1 MHGIQY
7 QLTFETLYQLSCRQS
22 QTNIH
27 NCGEFFVFNAF
38 NLIFSYSDSG
48 TRKNVWPKVTSEHHN
63 RHARGETVNI
73 LTGRSLHP
81 TGDSLKRSEFH
92 LKILLNL
99 DAILECDDPF
109 GLLDPELK

>member
-38 NLIFSYSDSG
+38 LILSSLILIQELAKTSDQRSPQS
-48 TRKNVWPKVTSEHHN
+48 TIIDMLVVRLSIFWLEEVCIQLVT
-63 RHARGETVNI
+63 A
-73 LTGRSLHP
+73 
-81 TGDSLKRSEFH
+81 
-92 LKILLNL
+92 
-99 DAILECDDPF
+99 
-109 GLLDPELK
+109 

>member
-27 NCGEFFVFNAF
+27 NCGEFFVFDAF

-48 TRKNVWPKVTSEHHN
+48 TRKNV
-63 RHARGETVNI
+63 
-73 LTGRSLHP
+73 
-81 TGDSLKRSEFH
+81 
-92 LKILLNL
+92 
-99 DAILECDDPF
+99 
-109 GLLDPELK
+109 